1 MTELTDAEQLIEQFK
16 TLFQTIEISGR
27 TIMPHSTEALLNSI
41 VEVAAKLFGV
51 AAASIALVNEEE
63 RTLKFV
69 VAFGAGNEEV
79 VGMTMPINQGIAGY
93 VAMTGQPIAVSDVH
107 RDTRF
112 SPDTAAST
120 GYVPDSIL
128 ATPLQLDDRII
139 GVMEV
144 LDKIDAPSFAMH
156 ELELLGMFAHQAAI
170 AIDQARTMEN
180 IGQALVLGITRLLQ
194 EDGVDVNKDGIGVE
208 LAAFASLE
216 QTPETLLAI
225 ADLFNELGELGES
238 EQRLCLETLNA
249 FAEYA
254 RTRRRF
260 HL

>member
-1 MTELTDAEQLIEQFK
+1 MTKLTDAEQLIEQLK
-16 TLFQTIEISGR
+16 RLFQTIEISGR
-27 TIMPHSTEALLNSI
+27 AMMPHSTEALLNSI
-41 VEVAAKLFGV
+41 VEVAARLFGA
-51 AAASIALVNEEE
+51 AAASIALVNEDK
-63 RTLKFV
+63 RTLEFV

-112 SPDTAAST
+112 STDAAEST
-120 GYVPDSIL
+120 GYVPRSIL
-128 ATPLQLDDRII
+128 ATPLQSDDRII

-180 IGQALVLGITRLLQ
+180 IGQALVLGFQRLLH
-194 EDGVDVNKDGIGVE
+194 EDGTDESQEGIRVE
-208 LAAFASLE
+208 LSAFASLE

-225 ADLFNELGELGES
+225 ADLF
-238 EQRLCLETLNA
+238 QRTW
-249 FAEYA
+249 
-254 RTRRRF
+254 RTR
-260 HL
+260 